1 MNVNVNLMTESVIK
15 IKTGITIY
23 VNVSVKF
30 QRNIVCVETII
41 FGILRYGVVKMVVT
55 CNDITNIAKAVP
67 TNFNERK
74 VTCKT
79 KVFYIL
85 FAFLSITTALLIAV
99 RIY

>member
-1 MNVNVNLMTESVIK
+1 M
-15 IKTGITIY
+15 
-23 VNVSVKF
+23 
-30 QRNIVCVETII
+30 CVETII